1 MLLGPRM
8 NYFEK
13 KPLLICLL
21 FYNERWELNS
31 KLPLTNY
38 TDLFSPRGFPGNS
51 EGKESACNARDPG
64 LIPGSERFP
73 GEGNTNPLQYFACRI
88 PWTDQGV
95 AKSQTQVSDKR
106 FSPKFPRG
114 DGHSGLPGFLPAAD
128 LRGGGVPRRLSCLGQ
143 KFLLFFLTQ
152 KVIWRVKEK
161 PWPLLSLIYGFKN
174 ERVMVSGSSVWCPL
188 VWSVCHTQR
197 WAVLGSICHLTFTAC
212 LKWFSLFY
220 FLDLSDTPPTSL
232 SLCTWW
238 L

>member
-21 FYNERWELNS
+21 FYNEKWELNS

-114 DGHSGLPGFLPAAD
+114 GGHSGLPGCLPAAD
-128 LRGGGVPRRLSCLGQ
+128 LGVTQ
-143 KFLLFFLTQ
+143 KTFLLGTQ
-152 KVIWRVKEK
+152 V
-161 PWPLLSLIYGFKN
+161 F
-174 ERVMVSGSSVWCPL
+174 
-188 VWSVCHTQR
+188 
-197 WAVLGSICHLTFTAC
+197 AVLFDPKCHMEDQSEIVAFAELN
-212 LKWFSLFY
+212 LRMSG
-220 FLDLSDTPPTSL
+220 
-232 SLCTWW
+232 
-238 L
+238 